1 MTTTI
6 RITDPVDLVKVVPY
20 QLGYHPER
28 SIVLIGLRR
37 KQIGLVQRL
46 DLPTLPRD
54 CAAAAELMSRHLLA
68 DGCTAAVLVIYEDIE
83 AEGALAG
90 ETVASRLRNDRVQV
104 VDHVVVRG
112 ERAFFPGPAGRIGR
126 PVAGVALPPDD
137 RVPAVADYVAHGRQ
151 PARSRDAL
159 DERLAPS
166 DDVLRERVRLAS
178 VRLGVMRPVRGSRPR
193 AMADWGA
200 FLDVRDEAWFH
211 GRLPSAA
218 ATARMCHSLRDLQVR
233 DLISAWLC
241 PGTLDLG
248 VFDEDLQVLAAQHFP
263 PRGRCA
269 AKRGDDPSS
278 CGAGRAGEGR
288 SGVGADE
295 ELDSDRLVERM
306 CWLARHA
313 PDLQA
318 PAVLTVLATL
328 TWHLGEGTLTRLAL
342 DRALALEPG
351 YRLALLL
358 ERMVDLAIRPGQAL
372 SSTG

>member
-28 SIVLIGLRR
+28 SIVLVGLRR
-37 KQIGLVQRL
+37 KQVGLVQRL

-54 CAAAAELMSRHLLA
+54 CAAAAELMSRHLRG
-68 DGCTAAVLVIYEDIE
+68 DGCTAAVLVVYENVE
-83 AEGALAG
+83 GEGALAG
-90 ETVASRLRNDRVQV
+90 ETVAARLHDDRVQV

-112 ERAFFPGPAGRIGR
+112 DRAFFPGQSGRDGR
-126 PVAGVALPPDD
+126 PVAGVVLPPDD
-137 RVPAVADYVAHGRQ
+137 QVPAVADYVAHGRQ
-151 PARSRDAL
+151 PASSREAL

-166 DDVLRERVRLAS
+166 DDRLRERVRVAS
-178 VRLGVMRPVRGSRPR
+178 MRLGAMRPVRGSRPK
-193 AMADWGA
+193 ALADWGA
-200 FLDVRDEAWFH
+200 FLDVRDEAWFT
-211 GRLPSAA
+211 GRVPSAA

-248 VFDEDLQVLAAQHFP
+248 VFDADLQALAIQHLP
-263 PRGRCA
+263 PGRGWSA
-269 AKRGDDPSS
+269 ES
-278 CGAGRAGEGR
+278 EGR
-288 SGVGADE
+288 ETGGADGG
-295 ELDSDRLVERM
+295 LDSDRLVERL
-306 CWLARHA
+306 CWLARHT
-313 PDLQA
+313 PDLHA
-318 PAVLTVLATL
+318 PAVLTVLAAL
-328 TWHLGEGTLTRLAL
+328 TWHLGEGTLTRMAL

-358 ERMVDLAIRPGQAL
+358 ERMADLAIRPGQVL